1 MDHMHEINFEN
12 HFRDLF
18 ENTSDLIYF
27 LDVEGNIL
35 VVNPAWLSTLGYEID
50 EVIGRSIYDFV
61 HHDYIENYKNA
72 RHDII
77 RNNKISDI
85 EIAFIS
91 RQNNIIIGEGQL
103 GCSYKNGVPVYTRCV
118 YKNITS
124 RRQAEKQ
131 IEESEKRLS
140 AFFKSAPVGVIVINE
155 YQEIV
160 ELNPKAETIFGF
172 TKEEISGKTLSETII
187 PHQYREAHNSG
198 MHHFIK
204 TGEGPVLNKT
214 IEITALHKSGNEFY
228 ISLSISNVM
237 VDGRWL
243 FIAFLS
249 DISERKKTEEALI
262 RKEAELMHSK
272 MLEEKKDEFISIASH
287 ELKTPL
293 TTIKAYMHVVS
304 KLCNEC
310 PEEVVKYINKMSQ
323 LVDKLS
329 FLLNDLLDISK
340 IHLGKLDLSRS
351 EVNMDTF
358 LPEILNSIQHI
369 TNDHKIILDKNAVT
383 KVSVDAI
390 RLEQVITNLV
400 SNATKYSPGRDK
412 IIISS
417 VVENDEIIFSFT
429 DYGIGIPGENIDK
442 IFNRFYRVDESAA
455 QFSGLG
461 IGLFISSE
469 IIKQHGGKIWVESI
483 LGKGST
489 FYFNLPLLNW
499 LFEKNKK

>member
-1 MDHMHEINFEN
+1 
-12 HFRDLF
+12 
-18 ENTSDLIYF
+18 
-27 LDVEGNIL
+27 
-35 VVNPAWLSTLGYEID
+35 
-50 EVIGRSIYDFV
+50 
-61 HHDYIENYKNA
+61 
-72 RHDII
+72 
-77 RNNKISDI
+77 
-85 EIAFIS
+85 
-91 RQNNIIIGEGQL
+91 
-103 GCSYKNGVPVYTRCV
+103 
-118 YKNITS
+118 
-124 RRQAEKQ
+124 
-131 IEESEKRLS
+131 
-140 AFFKSAPVGVIVINE
+140 
-155 YQEIV
+155 
-160 ELNPKAETIFGF
+160 
-172 TKEEISGKTLSETII
+172 
-187 PHQYREAHNSG
+187 
-198 MHHFIK
+198 
-204 TGEGPVLNKT
+204 
-214 IEITALHKSGNEFY
+214 
-228 ISLSISNVM
+228 
-237 VDGRWL
+237 
-243 FIAFLS
+243 
-249 DISERKKTEEALI
+249 
-262 RKEAELMHSK
+262 

-304 KLCNEC
+304 KLCKEC

-369 TNDHKIILDKNAVT
+369 TNDHKIILDQNAVT

-417 VVENDEIIFSFT
+417 VVENNEIIFSFT
-429 DYGIGIPGENIDK
+429 DYGIGIPNENIDK

-461 IGLFISSE
+461 IGLFISSQ

-483 LGKGST
+483 VGKGST
-489 FYFNLPLLNW
+489 FYFNLPLLN
-499 LFEKNKK
+499 